1 MTVISPTGGLLAGF
15 DAGQTHTRCRLS
27 QRDGLVVAEGEGS
40 GVSHLGSEQGP
51 ERFGRALQSSLEA
64 ARRQGGEALA
74 PLAAAA
80 IGASGIEQDSPTQHL
95 GTDLARQA
103 LGLEAVLVT
112 GDERTA
118 LAGAFAPGQAGISLI
133 SGTGAIALGQ
143 NEQGQQHR
151 CAGWGW
157 LVDGVGSAM
166 DIGRDGLAISLRM
179 ADGRLPETGLKAAL
193 WQALGVQQAHELKA
207 LVVDSG
213 FGAAGFARLA
223 PVVHQQALAGETHAQ
238 SVLQHAGEELAAMV
252 IGVAQALKL
261 EAPALCCSGGAI
273 SHLSL
278 LRQAMDRSLL
288 ERLPGL
294 HHVQPQGDACD
305 GALRLAQALSS

>member
-1 MTVISPTGGLLAGF
+1 MTLISPTGGLLAGF

-27 QRDGLVVAEGEGS
+27 QRDGRVVAEGEGS

-64 ARRQGGEALA
+64 ARRQGGAALE

-133 SGTGAIALGQ
+133 SGTGAIALGK
-143 NEQGQQHR
+143 NEQGRQHR

-179 ADGRLPETGLKAAL
+179 ADGRLPETDLKTAL
-193 WQALGVQQAHELKA
+193 WQALGVHQAHELKA

-213 FGAAGFARLA
+213 FGAAGFASLA
-223 PVVHQQALAGETHAQ
+223 PVVHQQALAGEAHAQ

-252 IGVAQALKL
+252 IGVAQTLEL

-278 LRQAMDRSLL
+278 LRQAMDRLLL

-305 GALRLAQALSS
+305 GALRMAQALSS

>member
-1 MTVISPTGGLLAGF
+1 MTLFSSSDGLLAGF

-27 QRDGLVVAEGEGS
+27 QRDGHVVAEGEGS
-40 GVSHLGSEQGP
+40 GVSHLSSESGP
-51 ERFGRALQSSLEA
+51 ERFQRALQSSLEA
-64 ARRQGGEALA
+64 AQRLGGDASK

-80 IGASGIEQDSPTQHL
+80 IGASGIEQNSPTQSL
-95 GTDLARQA
+95 GNSLARQA
-103 LGLEAVLVT
+103 LKLDAVLVT

-133 SGTGAIALGQ
+133 SGTGAIAVGQ
-143 NEQGQQHR
+143 DEGGRQHR

-166 DIGRDGLAISLRM
+166 DIGRDGLALTLRM
-179 ADGRLPETGLKAAL
+179 ADGRLQETTLKTEL
-193 WQALGVQQAHELKA
+193 WAALGVQQAHELKA
-207 LVVDSG
+207 LVVNAD

-223 PVVHQQALAGETHAQ
+223 PVVHQQALAGELHAQ
-238 SVLQHAGEELAAMV
+238 RVVQQAADELAFMV
-252 IGVAQALKL
+252 MGVAQALEL

-273 SHLSL
+273 SHLTL
-278 LRQAMDRSLL
+278 LRRSMDAALK

-294 HHVQPQGDACD
+294 HHVEPQGDACD
-305 GALRLAQALSS
+305 GALRLAQALRS

>member
-1 MTVISPTGGLLAGF
+1 MCI
-15 DAGQTHTRCRLS
+15 
-27 QRDGLVVAEGEGS
+27 RD
-40 GVSHLGSEQGP
+40 
-51 ERFGRALQSSLEA
+51 R
-64 ARRQGGEALA
+64 
-74 PLAAAA
+74 
-80 IGASGIEQDSPTQHL
+80 
-95 GTDLARQA
+95 
-103 LGLEAVLVT
+103 
-112 GDERTA
+112 
-118 LAGAFAPGQAGISLI
+118 I

-143 NEQGQQHR
+143 NEQGRLHR

-223 PVVHQQALAGETHAQ
+223 PVVHQQALAGEAHAQ

>member
-1 MTVISPTGGLLAGF
+1 MTVISPAGGLLAGF

-27 QRDGLVVAEGEGS
+27 LRDGRVVAEGEGS

-51 ERFGRALQSSLEA
+51 ERFKRALQSSLKA
-64 ARRQGGEALA
+64 ARRQGGAALG

-179 ADGRLPETGLKAAL
+179 ADGRLPETALKAAL
-193 WQALGVQQAHELKA
+193 WQTLGVQQIADRFQPALLQGAHHAFE
-207 LVVDSG
+207 D
-213 FGAAGFARLA
+213 FGRHVHIAQGAVRL
-223 PVVHQQALAGETHAQ
+223 PHTHAQ
-238 SVLQHAGEELAAMV
+238 MARNMAQIVAPKVKMPPRQLQ
-252 IGVAQALKL
+252 
-261 EAPALCCSGGAI
+261 
-273 SHLSL
+273 
-278 LRQAMDRSLL
+278 RT
-288 ERLPGL
+288 
-294 HHVQPQGDACD
+294 
-305 GALRLAQALSS
+305 

>member
-1 MTVISPTGGLLAGF
+1 MTLPSPSGGLLAGF

-27 QRDGLVVAEGEGS
+27 QRDGRVIAEGEGS

-51 ERFGRALQSSLEA
+51 ERFRQALQSSLEA
-64 ARRQGGEALA
+64 ARRQGGTALE

-80 IGASGIEQDSPTQHL
+80 IGASGIEQDSPTQRL

-103 LGLEAVLVT
+103 LGLDAVLVT

-133 SGTGAIALGQ
+133 SGTGAIALG
-143 NEQGQQHR
+143 
-151 CAGWGW
+151 
-157 LVDGVGSAM
+157 AM

-179 ADGRLPETGLKAAL
+179 ADGRLPVTGLKAAL

-207 LVVDSG
+207 LVVDPG

-223 PVVHQQALAGETHAQ
+223 PVVHQQALAGDAHAQ
-238 SVLQHAGEELAAMV
+238 SVLQNAGDELAAMV
-252 IGVAQALKL
+252 IGVAEALEL

-273 SHLSL
+273 SHLNL
-278 LRQAMDRSLL
+278 LRHAMDRSLMDH
-288 ERLPGL
+288 LPGL

-305 GALRLAQALSS
+305 GALRLAQTLSS

>member
-1 MTVISPTGGLLAGF
+1 MTRHGSPNDLLAGF

-27 QRDGLVVAEGEGS
+27 QRDGRVVAEGEGS
-40 GVSHLGSEQGP
+40 GVSHLGSEHGP
-51 ERFGRALQSSLEA
+51 ERFQRALQSSLEA
-64 ARRQGGEALA
+64 ARHLGGAARA

-80 IGASGIEQDSPTQHL
+80 IGASGIEQGSPSQSL
-95 GTDLARQA
+95 GTELARQA
-103 LGLEAVLVT
+103 LGLDAVLVT

-118 LAGAFAPGQAGISLI
+118 LAGAFAPGQPGISLI
-133 SGTGAIALGQ
+133 SGTGAIAVGQ
-143 NEQGQQHR
+143 NAQGRQHR

-179 ADGRLPETGLKAAL
+179 ADGRLQDTPLKAAL

-207 LVVDSG
+207 LVVDAG

-223 PVVHQQALAGETHAQ
+223 PVVHQQALAGDLHAQ
-238 SVLQHAGEELAAMV
+238 GVIQDAAEELAAMV
-252 IGVAQALKL
+252 IGVAQALEL

-273 SHLSL
+273 SHLQL
-278 LRQAMDRSLL
+278 LRQAMDRALQ

-294 HHVQPQGDACD
+294 HHVQPQGDACE

>member
-1 MTVISPTGGLLAGF
+1 MTFTSPTGGLLAGF

-27 QRDGLVVAEGEGS
+27 QRDGRVVAEGEGS

-51 ERFGRALQSSLEA
+51 ERFRQALQSSLEA
-64 ARRQGGEALA
+64 ARRQGGAALE

-80 IGASGIEQDSPTQHL
+80 IGASGIEQNSPTQHL

-112 GDERTA
+112 GDERIA

-143 NEQGQQHR
+143 NEQGRQQR

-157 LVDGVGSAM
+157 LVEGVGSAM

-207 LVVDSG
+207 LVVDPG

-223 PVVHQQALAGETHAQ
+223 PVVHQQALTGDAHAQ
-238 SVLQHAGEELAAMV
+238 SVLEHAGDELAAMV
-252 IGVAQALKL
+252 IGVAEALEL

-278 LRQAMDRSLL
+278 LRQAMDRLLL

-294 HHVQPQGDACD
+294 RHVQPQGDACD

>member
-27 QRDGLVVAEGEGS
+27 QRDGRVVAEGEGS

-64 ARRQGGEALA
+64 ARRQGGAALA

-95 GTDLARQA
+95 GTDLARQV

-143 NEQGQQHR
+143 NEQGRQHR

-223 PVVHQQALAGETHAQ
+223 PVVHQQALAKA
-238 SVLQHAGEELAAMV
+238 
-252 IGVAQALKL
+252 
-261 EAPALCCSGGAI
+261 CCNT
-273 SHLSL
+273 
-278 LRQAMDRSLL
+278 
-288 ERLPGL
+288 PGRNS
-294 HHVQPQGDACD
+294 PPW
-305 GALRLAQALSS
+305 